1 MRCGETMSTSSPDRS
16 RKYPQ
21 VRQGEPSAL
30 ALADAS
36 TLLKASIVGVW
47 SASAF
52 ADCAA
57 GIVPERLSC
66 LNQELE
72 TLKAQSAREIAGLR
86 ADIQMLRNQLL
97 SLREI
102 VGGLPPAASIARLD
116 EDVNVLWEPQDGCLA
131 WTGPQLNAAA
141 PEGGG
146 STQVFAPC
154 TKAPNPDSVLW
165 RLRRAP
171 LRR

>member
-1 MRCGETMSTSSPDRS
+1 MITKAGAAILVMACMAWST
-16 RKYPQ
+16 
-21 VRQGEPSAL
+21 
-30 ALADAS
+30 
-36 TLLKASIVGVW
+36 
-47 SASAF
+47 SAF

-102 VGGLPPAASIARLD
+102 VDGLPPAASIARLD

-131 WTGPQLNAAA
+131 WTGPQRDAAA

-171 LRR
+171 LPR

>member
-1 MRCGETMSTSSPDRS
+1 MGM
-16 RKYPQ
+16 
-21 VRQGEPSAL
+21 
-30 ALADAS
+30 
-36 TLLKASIVGVW
+36 VW
-47 SASAF
+47 KTGAAIFVMACMACSSAF
-52 ADCAA
+52 ADCRA

-72 TLKAQSAREIAGLR
+72 NLKAESGKEIASLK

-97 SLREI
+97 SLRQI
-102 VGGLPPAASIARLD
+102 VDGLPPASSIARLD

-131 WTGPQLNAAA
+131 WTGPELDAAA
-141 PEGGG
+141 PAGGG

-154 TKAPNPDSVLW
+154 TKAPTPNSVLW

-171 LRR
+171 LAR